1 MVEEKVLIKKKSVSK
16 SKSIK
21 KKPAVKKKAV
31 KKKVVKKAKPK
42 TTAQKKQEKE
52 KLVKTVKK
60 NAHPD
65 SVFVMVN
72 GHKLKNI
79 KELADVMDKIEDYVF
94 NHHVNEDK
102 HDFAVWLRDVFQEI
116 DLAKELADV
125 KDKKHI
131 QLVLYRHI
139 SHKLW

>member
-1 MVEEKVLIKKKSVSK
+1 MATTKKKSVKKTSA
-16 SKSIK
+16 K
-21 KKPAVKKKAV
+21 KKTAKKAV
-31 KKKVVKKAKPK
+31 KKKVAKKKSGRKPKPK
-42 TTAQKKQEKE
+42 TTAQKKQEKL
-52 KLVKTVKK
+52 KAAKTVKK

-65 SVFVMVN
+65 RVFVMVN
-72 GHKLKNI
+72 GHKLKNV
-79 KELADVMDKIEDYVF
+79 KQLADVMDKIEDHVF

-102 HDFAVWLRDVFQEI
+102 HDFAVWLRDVFEEI

-131 QLVLYRHI
+131 QLVLYKHI

>member
-1 MVEEKVLIKKKSVSK
+1 MATTKKKGVKKTSTKKKTAKKKVA
-16 SKSIK
+16 K
-21 KKPAVKKKAV
+21 KKPGP
-31 KKKVVKKAKPK
+31 KAKPK
-42 TTAQKKQEKE
+42 TAAQKKKE
-52 KLVKTVKK
+52 KAKSAKAVKK

-65 SVFVMVN
+65 KVFIMVN
-72 GHKLKNI
+72 GHKLKNV
-79 KELADVMDKIEDYVF
+79 KQLADVMDKIEDHVF

-102 HDFAVWLRDVFQEI
+102 HDFAVWLRDVFEEI